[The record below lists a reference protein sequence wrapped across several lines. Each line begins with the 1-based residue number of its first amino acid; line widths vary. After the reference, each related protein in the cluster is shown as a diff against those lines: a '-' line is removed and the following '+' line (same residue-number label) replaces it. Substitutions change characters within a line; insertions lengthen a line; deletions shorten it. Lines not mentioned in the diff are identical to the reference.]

1 MADVVVITGASAG
14 VGRATAHEF
23 ARKGARIAIL
33 ARGADSLAATRRE
46 LEQLGAE
53 KVLDIPTDVADAN
66 AVEAAA
72 DRIER
77 ELGPIDVWV
86 NDAMVTIFAPVHEI
100 TAEEFRRVTDV
111 TYLGT
116 VHGTMAAL
124 KRMRPRDKGAIV
136 QIGSALAYRSIPLQ
150 SAYCGAKAAIRGF
163 TDSLRC
169 ELIHDKS
176 KITLT
181 MLQLP
186 AVNTPQFDWALDKMP
201 YKVQPLAPIFEP
213 EVIGRAVVYAAYHQ
227 RREMYLGWP
236 SVKAIVAN
244 KLFPGLL
251 DRILATKAYSGQEVD
266 VKKDADRR
274 DNLFEPVQD
283 KAQTR
288 GRFTDKAKPFSA
300 FIWADMNRLPL
311 AAGALALLAGGIG
324 AYFAWCPELP
334 RFDGKPLRKE
344 WWQRQRC
351 RARNLL

>member
-1 MADVVVITGASAG
+1 MRDVIVITGASAG

-23 ARKGARIAIL
+23 AKRGAKIAIL
-33 ARGADSLAATRRE
+33 ARDAGSLAATRRE
-46 LEQLGAE
+46 LEERGAAA
-53 KVLDIPTDVADAN
+53 VLDIPTDVADAA

-100 TAEEFRRVTDV
+100 TPDEFRRATEV

-116 VHGTMAAL
+116 VYGTMAAL
-124 KRMRPRDKGAIV
+124 RRMRKRDKGAII

-150 SAYCGAKAAIRGF
+150 AAYCGAKSAIRGF

-176 KITLT
+176 RIRLT

-201 YKVQPLAPIFEP
+201 YKVKPLPPIFEP
-213 EVIGRAVVYAAYHQ
+213 EVIGRAVVYAASHY

-251 DRILATKAYSGQEVD
+251 DHILARTAYSGQEVD
-266 VKKDADRR
+266 APRDADRR
-274 DNLFEPVQD
+274 DNLFDPVPEE
-283 KAQTR
+283 ARTH
-288 GRFTDKAKPFSA
+288 GRFSEKAAPFSK
-300 FIWADMNRLPL
+300 FIWADINRRPI
-311 AAGALALLAGGIG
+311 AAGLLALAGIG
-324 AYFAWCPELP
+324 AYLAWWPKSP
-334 RFDGKPLRKE
+334 HDAGVVFPDAI
-344 WWQRQRC
+344 WQQQR
-351 RARNLL
+351 RPKG